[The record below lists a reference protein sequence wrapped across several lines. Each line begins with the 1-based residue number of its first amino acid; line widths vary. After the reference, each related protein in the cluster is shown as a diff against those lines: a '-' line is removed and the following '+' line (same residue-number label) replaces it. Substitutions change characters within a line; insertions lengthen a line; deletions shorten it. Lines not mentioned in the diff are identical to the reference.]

1 MYVCMYVCM
10 YVWGCVHLITF
21 SRILLVV
28 CTSVVYCM
36 LMYVCIMYVC
46 MPRSYDCRM
55 PRKAASSPSPSTW
68 QVVVAWLLGLWLAAK
83 LLFKIE
89 KPKEDLWNE

>member
-1 MYVCMYVCM
+1 MRTLDNFFENPVGSMYLC
-10 YVWGCVHLITF
+10 CVLYAH
-21 SRILLVV
+21 
-28 CTSVVYCM
+28 
-36 LMYVCIMYVC
+36 VCIMYVC

-55 PRKAASSPSPSTW
+55 PRKAASSPPPSTW

-83 LLFKIE
+83 LLLKIE